1 MSASD
6 STARQELG
14 DRFGR
19 AVMDHPDVMAECLS
33 LMRLYNLAA
42 SDLFFKYEA
51 FVMSRPSG
59 LRAKLST
66 ITIDSVK
73 ELRTELQRSQQAKAV
88 ASMGATNTPG
98 LNGSEKKAAV
108 GVKKAKGLGDLEGLL
123 GNLTTPK
130 RPTKP
135 RPSASSAISPSHFA
149 SPASTAKATP
159 SHLATPQRQ
168 SPLPPTASSYRPN
181 PSKLSSSSNVFL
193 DTPMDKGGNGLL
205 VPSSPLS
212 PSGLS
217 PSSSP
222 QPSQS
227 FTKQANSNTVVE
239 TLNIHLPQLP
249 PSRTRLASKPRVELS
264 STITA
269 ADYNYRYMFEKLSER
284 SEALDDSIDEYADAI
299 KDAYGISELGDPH
312 FVSDESIYTVGRVLS
327 STTSSKSDKAAL
339 KNSFH
344 LQSSRLIGAGKRI
357 ALELPEERLKVR
369 GGAPGVKGFSLY
381 SGCLVCVKGRNGG
394 GSKFVVEEVLLL
406 PPSLLPQTPASELM
420 DFQYGDKLKGEPLS
434 LMVAAGPYTLNE
446 NLFFE
451 PFETLVDKVL
461 EDRPDVLILLG
472 PFIDSQHPI
481 IKSCAVTETP
491 QEIFRKQI
499 SSRLQKVV
507 TQSPSTV
514 IIIIPSVRD
523 VVSHHMA
530 FPQSMLEKEYLALP
544 KKVKALP
551 NPCTFSVNEVTI
563 SLSSVDIL
571 FHLGQA
577 HAPIRAQEA
586 DADPNMSGSPA
597 PDPLANHIRQV
608 LGQRSFY
615 PIFPPQEDVAGEVNL
630 DVTHYPLLKMDQ
642 APDIL
647 ILPSRLNKFAKIVDS
662 TLVIN
667 PSHIARARATG
678 HYAKIIVH
686 PTAREALKESM
697 EVDGEESLCEHQVYE
712 RARSEIWKI

>member
-6 STARQELG
+6 NIARQELN

-19 AVMDHPDVMAECLS
+19 AVIDHPDVMAECLS
-33 LMRLYNLAA
+33 LMRLYNLTA

-73 ELRTELQRSQQAKAV
+73 ELRTELQRSQQAKVVVSMAM
-88 ASMGATNTPG
+88 ASGPG
-98 LNGSEKKAAV
+98 TNGSEKKKAV
-108 GVKKAKGLGDLEGLL
+108 GVKKAKGLSDLEGLL
-123 GNLTTPK
+123 GNLTTPS

-135 RPSASSAISPSHFA
+135 QPSASSAISPSFA
-149 SPASTAKATP
+149 SPASTTKATP
-159 SHLATPQRQ
+159 LTTPQRH

-193 DTPMDKGGNGLL
+193 DTPMDKGANGLL

-212 PSGLS
+212 PSGVS

-222 QPSQS
+222 QLGQS

-249 PSRTRLASKPRVELS
+249 PSHTRLASKPRVELS

-284 SEALDDSIDEYADAI
+284 SEALDDAIDEYADAI
-299 KDAYGISELGDPH
+299 KDAYGLLELGDPH
-312 FVSDESIYTVGRVLS
+312 FVSDESIYTVGRILS
-327 STTSSKSDKAAL
+327 NTTSSKSDKVAL

-357 ALELPEERLKVR
+357 ALELPEEKLQVR

-381 SGCLVCVKGRNGG
+381 SGCLVCIKGRNGG
-394 GSKFVVEEVLLL
+394 GSKFVVEEILLL
-406 PPSLLPQTPASELM
+406 PPSLLPQTPASELI

-446 NLFFE
+446 NLLFE

-461 EDRPDVLILLG
+461 EDRPDVFILLG

-499 SSRLQKVV
+499 SRRLQKVV

-514 IIIIPSVRD
+514 IILVPSVRD
-523 VVSHHMA
+523 IVSHHMA
-530 FPQSMLEKEYLALP
+530 FPQSMLEKEYLGLP

-563 SLSSVDIL
+563 SLSSVDVL

-586 DADPNMSGSPA
+586 DPDPDMNGIPA

-615 PIFPPQEDVAGEVNL
+615 PIFPPPEDVAGEVNL

-678 HYAKIIVH
+678 HYAKIIIH
-686 PTAREALKESM
+686 PTAREILEESM

-712 RARSEIWKI
+712 RTRSEIWKI

>member
-6 STARQELG
+6 NIARQELN

-19 AVMDHPDVMAECLS
+19 AVIDHPDVMAECLS
-33 LMRLYNLAA
+33 LMRLYNLTA

-73 ELRTELQRSQQAKAV
+73 ELRTELQRSQQAKSV
-88 ASMGATNTPG
+88 ASMATASGPG
-98 LNGSEKKAAV
+98 MNGSEKKKAV
-108 GVKKAKGLGDLEGLL
+108 GVKKAKGLSDLEGLL
-123 GNLTTPK
+123 GNLTTPN

-135 RPSASSAISPSHFA
+135 QPSASSAISPSHFA
-149 SPASTAKATP
+149 SPASTTKAT
-159 SHLATPQRQ
+159 LLTTPQRH

-193 DTPMDKGGNGLL
+193 DTPMDKGTNGLL

-212 PSGLS
+212 PSGVS

-222 QPSQS
+222 QLGQS

-249 PSRTRLASKPRVELS
+249 PSHTRLASKPRVELS

-284 SEALDDSIDEYADAI
+284 SEALDDTIDEYADAI
-299 KDAYGISELGDPH
+299 KDAYGLSELGDPH
-312 FVSDESIYTVGRVLS
+312 FVSDESIYTVGRILS
-327 STTSSKSDKAAL
+327 NTTSSKSDKVAL

-357 ALELPEERLKVR
+357 ALELPEEKLQVR

-381 SGCLVCVKGRNGG
+381 SGCLVCIKGRNGG
-394 GSKFVVEEVLLL
+394 GSKFVAEEILLL
-406 PPSLLPQTPASELM
+406 PPSLLPQTSASELI

-446 NLFFE
+446 NLLFE

-461 EDRPDVLILLG
+461 EDRPDVFILLG

-499 SSRLQKVV
+499 SRRLQKVV

-514 IIIIPSVRD
+514 IILVPSVRD
-523 VVSHHMA
+523 IVSHHMA
-530 FPQSMLEKEYLALP
+530 FPQSMLEKEYLGLP

-586 DADPNMSGSPA
+586 DPDPDMNGSPA

-615 PIFPPQEDVAGEVNL
+615 PIFPPPEDVAGEVNL

-647 ILPSRLNKFAKIVDS
+647 ILPSRLNKFTKIVDS

-678 HYAKIIVH
+678 HYAKIIIH
-686 PTAREALKESM
+686 PTAREILEGSM

>member
-1 MSASD
+1 MSSSD
-6 STARQELG
+6 NIARQELS

-19 AVMDHPDVMAECLS
+19 AVMDNPDVMAECQS
-33 LMRLYNLAA
+33 LMRLYNLTA

-88 ASMGATNTPG
+88 ASMATASGPG
-98 LNGSEKKAAV
+98 MNESEKKKAV
-108 GVKKAKGLGDLEGLL
+108 GVKKAKGLSDLEGLL
-123 GNLTTPK
+123 GHLTTPN

-135 RPSASSAISPSHFA
+135 QPSASSAISPSFA
-149 SPASTAKATP
+149 SPASTTKATP
-159 SHLATPQRQ
+159 LTTPQRH

-193 DTPMDKGGNGLL
+193 DTPMDKGANGLL

-212 PSGLS
+212 PSGVS

-222 QPSQS
+222 QLGQS
-227 FTKQANSNTVVE
+227 FTKQANSNTVIE

-249 PSRTRLASKPRVELS
+249 PPHTRLASKPRVELS

-284 SEALDDSIDEYADAI
+284 SEALDDAIDEYADAI
-299 KDAYGISELGDPH
+299 KDAYGLSELGDPH
-312 FVSDESIYTVGRVLS
+312 FVSDESIYTVGRILS
-327 STTSSKSDKAAL
+327 NTTSSKSDKVAL

-357 ALELPEERLKVR
+357 ALELPEEKLQVR

-381 SGCLVCVKGRNGG
+381 SGCLVCIKGRNGG
-394 GSKFVVEEVLLL
+394 GSKFVAEEILLVSASKILELEKLTGSVQL
-406 PPSLLPQTPASELM
+406 PPSLLPQTPASELI

-434 LMVAAGPYTLNE
+434 LMIAAGPYTLNE
-446 NLFFE
+446 NLLFE

-461 EDRPDVLILLG
+461 EDRPDVFILLG

-499 SSRLQKVV
+499 SRRLQKVV
-507 TQSPSTV
+507 SQSPSTV
-514 IIIIPSVRD
+514 IILVPSVRD

-530 FPQSMLEKEYLALP
+530 FPQSMLEKEYLGLP
-544 KKVKALP
+544 KSKL
-551 NPCTFSVNEVTI
+551 
-563 SLSSVDIL
+563 SLIL
-571 FHLGQA
+571 A
-577 HAPIRAQEA
+577 HSQSTR
-586 DADPNMSGSPA
+586 SPS
-597 PDPLANHIRQV
+597 L
-608 LGQRSFY
+608 
-615 PIFPPQEDVAGEVNL
+615 
-630 DVTHYPLLKMDQ
+630 YPLS
-642 APDIL
+642 IFSS
-647 ILPSRLNKFAKIVDS
+647 I
-662 TLVIN
+662 
-667 PSHIARARATG
+667 
-678 HYAKIIVH
+678 
-686 PTAREALKESM
+686 
-697 EVDGEESLCEHQVYE
+697 
-712 RARSEIWKI
+712 

>member
-6 STARQELG
+6 NIARQELN

-19 AVMDHPDVMAECLS
+19 VVIDHPDVMAECLS
-33 LMRLYNLAA
+33 LMRLYNLTA

-88 ASMGATNTPG
+88 ASMATASGPG
-98 LNGSEKKAAV
+98 MGGPEKRKAV
-108 GVKKAKGLGDLEGLL
+108 GVKKAKGLSDLEGLL
-123 GNLTTPK
+123 GNLTTPN

-135 RPSASSAISPSHFA
+135 QPTASSAISPSHFA
-149 SPASTAKATP
+149 SPASTTKAT
-159 SHLATPQRQ
+159 SLTTPQRH

-193 DTPMDKGGNGLL
+193 DTPMDKGTNGLL

-212 PSGLS
+212 PSGVS

-222 QPSQS
+222 RLGQS

-249 PSRTRLASKPRVELS
+249 PSHTRLTSKPRVELA

-284 SEALDDSIDEYADAI
+284 SEALDDAIDEYADAI
-299 KDAYGISELGDPH
+299 KDAYGLSELGDPH
-312 FVSDESIYTVGRVLS
+312 FVSDESIYTVGRILS
-327 STTSSKSDKAAL
+327 NTTSSKSDKVAL

-357 ALELPEERLKVR
+357 ALELLEEKLQVR

-381 SGCLVCVKGRNGG
+381 SGCLVCIKGRNGG
-394 GSKFVVEEVLLL
+394 GSKFVAEEILLL
-406 PPSLLPQTPASELM
+406 PPSLLPQTPASELI
-420 DFQYGDKLKGEPLS
+420 DFQYGDKMKGEPLS
-434 LMVAAGPYTLNE
+434 LVVAAGPYTVNE
-446 NLFFE
+446 NLLFE
-451 PFETLVDKVL
+451 AFETLVDKVL
-461 EDRPDVLILLG
+461 EDRPDVFILLG

-499 SSRLQKVV
+499 SRRLQKVV

-514 IIIIPSVRD
+514 IILVPSVRD
-523 VVSHHMA
+523 IVSHHMA
-530 FPQSMLEKEYLALP
+530 FPQSMLEKEYLGLP

-586 DADPNMSGSPA
+586 DPDPDMNGIPA

-615 PIFPPQEDVAGEVNL
+615 PIFPPPEDVAGEVNL
-630 DVTHYPLLKMDQ
+630 DVTHYPLLRMDQ

-678 HYAKIIVH
+678 HYAKIIIH
-686 PTAREALKESM
+686 PTAREILEESM

>member
-1 MSASD
+1 MSSSD
-6 STARQELG
+6 NIARQELS

-19 AVMDHPDVMAECLS
+19 AVMDNPDVMAECQS
-33 LMRLYNLAA
+33 LMRLYNLTA

-88 ASMGATNTPG
+88 ASMATASGPG
-98 LNGSEKKAAV
+98 MNESEKKKAV
-108 GVKKAKGLGDLEGLL
+108 GVKKAKGLSDLEGLL
-123 GNLTTPK
+123 GHLTTPN

-135 RPSASSAISPSHFA
+135 QPSASSAISPSFA
-149 SPASTAKATP
+149 SPASTTKATP
-159 SHLATPQRQ
+159 LTTPQRH

-193 DTPMDKGGNGLL
+193 DTPMDKGANGLL

-212 PSGLS
+212 PSGVS

-222 QPSQS
+222 QLGQS
-227 FTKQANSNTVVE
+227 FTKQANSNTVIE

-249 PSRTRLASKPRVELS
+249 PPHTRLASKPRVELS

-284 SEALDDSIDEYADAI
+284 SEALDDAIDEYADAI
-299 KDAYGISELGDPH
+299 KDAYGLSELGDPH
-312 FVSDESIYTVGRVLS
+312 FVSDESIYTVGRILS
-327 STTSSKSDKAAL
+327 NTTSSKSDKVAL

-357 ALELPEERLKVR
+357 ALELPEEKLQVR

-381 SGCLVCVKGRNGG
+381 SGCLVCIKGRNGG
-394 GSKFVVEEVLLL
+394 GSKFVAEEILLL
-406 PPSLLPQTPASELM
+406 PPSLLPQTPASELI

-434 LMVAAGPYTLNE
+434 LMIAAGPYTLNE
-446 NLFFE
+446 NLLFE

-461 EDRPDVLILLG
+461 EDRPDVFILLG

-499 SSRLQKVV
+499 SRRLQKVV
-507 TQSPSTV
+507 SQSPSTV
-514 IIIIPSVRD
+514 IILVPSVRD

-530 FPQSMLEKEYLALP
+530 FPQSMLEKEYLGLP

-586 DADPNMSGSPA
+586 DPDPDMNGIPA

-615 PIFPPQEDVAGEVNL
+615 PIFPPPEDVAGEVNL

-678 HYAKIIVH
+678 HYAKIIIH
-686 PTAREALKESM
+686 PTAREILEESIQ
-697 EVDGEESLCEHQVYE
+697 VDGEESLCEHQVYE